1 MYVFSYFKEKV
12 KQNINFFPTNIIP
25 IYISKEPK
33 LTKWDQQKNK
43 PIKCSYMKKEI
54 TSKSLRKNKAL
65 IYSTIIELTFQM
77 AFLHWSIH
85 DKKKRVILYYLKCYF
100 INLPL

>member
-1 MYVFSYFKEKV
+1 ME
-12 KQNINFFPTNIIP
+12 
-25 IYISKEPK
+25 
-33 LTKWDQQKNK
+33 
-43 PIKCSYMKKEI
+43 KEI

-65 IYSTIIELTFQM
+65 IYSTIIELTFQI

-85 DKKKRVILYYLKCYF
+85 DKKKKKKLYLYYSKCYF

>member
-1 MYVFSYFKEKV
+1 MFFHTSRKKSN
-12 KQNINFFPTNIIP
+12 NILIFFPTNIIP

-33 LTKWDQQKNK
+33 LTKWGQQKNK

-85 DKKKRVILYYLKCYF
+85 DKKKKLYLYYSKCYF

>member
-1 MYVFSYFKEKV
+1 ME
-12 KQNINFFPTNIIP
+12 
-25 IYISKEPK
+25 
-33 LTKWDQQKNK
+33 
-43 PIKCSYMKKEI
+43 KEI
-54 TSKSLRKNKAL
+54 TSKLLRKNKAL

-85 DKKKRVILYYLKCYF
+85 DKKKKLYLYYSKCYF